1 MTMER
6 WLRLLGG
13 ALVFTSIILSQL
25 HSPNWLIVAG
35 IFAFSLFQSGFTN
48 WCPLM
53 PILRLLG
60 IRENKG

>member
-13 ALVFTSIILSQL
+13 ALILASVILSQL
-25 HSPNWLIVAG
+25 HSQNWLIVAG
-35 IFAFSLFQSGFTN
+35 FFAFSLFQSGFTN

-53 PILRLLG
+53 LILRLFG
-60 IRENKG
+60 VKDGK